1 MANTNISST
10 PKPILTPSIVLNYT
24 NGQSFDITGLVTQFL
39 IIKTSSD
46 FTTLYV
52 LDFTIP
58 ILQAQTNLFLQ
69 NVKNVTCKVPLYS
82 FEGSLLTVFYGTLI
96 PVYLKTST
104 MMRMPDSG
112 TTSRSLEYQFVR
124 LHCRPS
130 GVVKLQSF
138 ISTTVQGTPINC
150 IRQLLSP
157 LKMGYISPSSLST
170 NLSLFIPNQRLIDGL
185 YYVLDRGAY
194 KSEVIF
200 SYDIVDKQ
208 EQYFIYSTDDSINN
222 VQYIVHIWDKNI
234 PTDPKHVTALAAIPA
249 QNAYSQSFELPQKS
263 QQVTYTQT
271 DIAQVS
277 TQKAIVVQNAGS
289 YIQPTYDLN
298 QDSIISTNPV
308 KVSNALTSAALRGSS
323 LQLSL
328 EGFPQLISLHPG
340 QCIEL
345 QTANIPYKHYI
356 GKYIVDSI
364 YITVDL
370 DKKSYNYIHLQVR
383 RYGLKN

>member
-124 LHCRPS
+124 
-130 GVVKLQSF
+130 
-138 ISTTVQGTPINC
+138 
-150 IRQLLSP
+150 
-157 LKMGYISPSSLST
+157 
-170 NLSLFIPNQRLIDGL
+170 
-185 YYVLDRGAY
+185 
-194 KSEVIF
+194 
-200 SYDIVDKQ
+200 
-208 EQYFIYSTDDSINN
+208 
-222 VQYIVHIWDKNI
+222 
-234 PTDPKHVTALAAIPA
+234 
-249 QNAYSQSFELPQKS
+249 
-263 QQVTYTQT
+263 
-271 DIAQVS
+271 
-277 TQKAIVVQNAGS
+277 
-289 YIQPTYDLN
+289 
-298 QDSIISTNPV
+298 
-308 KVSNALTSAALRGSS
+308 
-323 LQLSL
+323 
-328 EGFPQLISLHPG
+328 
-340 QCIEL
+340 
-345 QTANIPYKHYI
+345 
-356 GKYIVDSI
+356 
-364 YITVDL
+364 
-370 DKKSYNYIHLQVR
+370 
-383 RYGLKN
+383 